1 MRPRPMKLRE
11 FRAVLK
17 ADLACNSMP
26 LDKLS
31 VFTFRLGQ
39 YAAGRRNL
47 LLRAVWRPLDF
58 VYLRLLIGA
67 ELPPVI
73 ECGPGLRLLHA
84 ARGVIIHPDARIGSG
99 VTLLHRVTIGE
110 RHHGGVPVIGD
121 DVFVGTGAVVIGG
134 IKVGNQAQVGAGAV
148 VLRDVP
154 DGCTAVGV
162 PASVAVTARGDRD

>member
-1 MRPRPMKLRE
+1 MRPRPMNLRE
-11 FRAVLK
+11 FRAALR

-67 ELPPVI
+67 ELPHTV
-73 ECGPGLRLLHA
+73 ECGPGLRLPHG
-84 ARGVIIHPDARIGSG
+84 ARGIILHPDVRIGSG

-110 RHHGGVPVIGD
+110 RHHGVPVIGD
-121 DVFVGTGAVVIGG
+121 GVFVGTGAVVIGG
-134 IKVGNQAQVGAGAV
+134 IKVGNQARIGAGAV
-148 VLRDVP
+148 VLGDVP
-154 DGCTAVGV
+154 DGCAAVGV
-162 PASVAVTARGDRD
+162 PASVAAPARDDLG